1 MGGALMLTY
10 SEDGDIVYI
19 RLTDKKVAHTKTI
32 DDLRI
37 IDYDEDWNVVGV
49 ELIGASDGMD
59 LRGLPEHDRLEVEAK
74 VLKFPLL
81 V

>member
-1 MGGALMLTY
+1 MLTY
-10 SEDGDIVYI
+10 SEEGDIVYI
-19 RLTDKKVAHTKTI
+19 RISDKEVAHTKTI

-37 IDYDEDWNVVGV
+37 VDYDADWNIVGV

-59 LRGLPEHDRLEVEAK
+59 LRGLPEQARIQAAAS
-74 VLKFPLL
+74 VLKFPIL

>member
-1 MGGALMLTY
+1 MLTY
-10 SEDGDIVYI
+10 SEEGDIVYI
-19 RLTDKKVAHTKTI
+19 RLTDKKIAHTKVI

-37 IDYDEDWNVVGV
+37 IDYDEEWNVVGV

-59 LRGLPEHDRLEVEAK
+59 LRGLPEQSRLQLEAR